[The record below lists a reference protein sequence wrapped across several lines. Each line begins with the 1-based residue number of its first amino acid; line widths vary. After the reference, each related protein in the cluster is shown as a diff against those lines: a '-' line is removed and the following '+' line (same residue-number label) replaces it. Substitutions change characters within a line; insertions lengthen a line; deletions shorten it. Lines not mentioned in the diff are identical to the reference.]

1 MTAPTH
7 VGFPLRVTAQRRTTL
22 LDDDAYLRGLVEA
35 VIFTRP
41 GERVNRP
48 DFGSGIDQLVFAP
61 AGGELA
67 DATKSLVHGALQ
79 RALGELLRVEDI
91 TVEAVES
98 TLRVTIVYTPLISG
112 APGPDRRALTVTGG
126 AGATPP

>member
-1 MTAPTH
+1 MTARTH
-7 VGFPLRVTAQRRTTL
+7 VGFPLRVTAQRRTAL

-67 DATKSLVHGALQ
+67 DATKALVHGALQ
-79 RALGELLRVEDI
+79 RALGELLRVEDV

-98 TLRVTIVYTPLISG
+98 TLSVTIVYTPLISG
-112 APGPDRRALTVTGG
+112 APGPDRRTLTVSGG
-126 AGATPP
+126 VGSAP

>member
-1 MTAPTH
+1 MSAPTH
-7 VGFPLRVTAQRRTTL
+7 VGFPLRVTAQRRTAL
-22 LDDDAYLRGLVEA
+22 LDDEAYLRGLVEA

-67 DATKSLVHGALQ
+67 DATKALVHGALQ
-79 RALGELLRVEDI
+79 RALGELLRVEDVSVA
-91 TVEAVES
+91 TVES
-98 TLRVTIVYTPLISG
+98 TLSVTIVYTPLLSG
-112 APGPDRRALTVTGG
+112 APWPDRRSLTVTGG
-126 AGATPP
+126 TGATP